1 MFITDI
7 KAESKDLDDEIEIVQ
22 LSRPN
27 DAYYASVIN
36 QNSLP
41 FFEALEQML
50 LDDIEEKGIAYLFQK
65 SDLLKAV
72 LSLSHA
78 RTVAV
83 TTGFPV
89 RTEFDVMEVINGP
102 PGALAVCQAL
112 LALGKEVTLIVDE
125 WRENLYS
132 SCVKH
137 MVDIGALKG
146 GTLSVI
152 PYKKAKKKLQQNSTL
167 STPVYDCLLSIN
179 RPGRNCCGIYCS
191 IKGEDI
197 SHYVQPVDELF
208 EMAQQNPHVTTIGIG
223 DSGNELGMGR
233 VYDSVVKNI
242 SLGET
247 IACSVSADY
256 LIVAGVSNWG
266 GYAVACGLY
275 VASNSQFHWRYRN
288 YAINADQPP
297 RFDLHKFLPTT
308 DQVRVLSSKY
318 LFYYCV
324 LIIVDEFFDEA
335 HEPAWFQRWGEQ
347 SPVS

>member
-1 MFITDI
+1 MFITDV
-7 KAESKDLDDEIEIVQ
+7 KVEAKDLDDEVEIVQ

-41 FFEALEQML
+41 FFEALEQTL
-50 LDDIEEKGIAYLFQK
+50 LADMEEKGTAHLFQK

-89 RTEFDVMEVINGP
+89 HTEFGVMEVTNGP
-102 PGALAVCQAL
+102 PGALAICQAL
-112 LALGKEVTLIVDE
+112 VILGKEVTLIIDE
-125 WRENLYS
+125 WSENLYI

-137 MVDIGALKG
+137 MVGIGAIKG
-146 GTLSVI
+146 GTLAVI
-152 PYKKAKKKLQQNSTL
+152 PFEKAKEKLQQNSTL

-179 RPGRNCCGIYCS
+179 RPGRNCYGTYRS
-191 IKGEDI
+191 KEGEDI
-197 SHYVQPVDELF
+197 SHSVQPVDELF
-208 EMAQQNPHVTTIGIG
+208 EIARQNPHITTIGIG

-233 VYDSVVKNI
+233 VYRSVVKNI
-242 SLGET
+242 PLGET

-266 GYAVACGLY
+266 GYAVACGLF
-275 VASNSQFHWRYRN
+275 VASNSPFHWRYRN
-288 YAINADQPP
+288 HAINADQPP
-297 RFDLHKFLPTT
+297 QFDLHKFLPTT
-308 DQVRVLSSKY
+308 DQVRV
-318 LFYYCV
+318 
-324 LIIVDEFFDEA
+324 
-335 HEPAWFQRWGEQ
+335 
-347 SPVS
+347 